1 MNKKL
6 LQSLLVL
13 LALTMGFIGCEEEDD
28 VEDLKK
34 DTLYVKFENDS
45 SSEFTITGIQLLLM
59 GVAGEMD
66 EPDGEFGENILEDD
80 ATIVPGGHTFFTLDI
95 PNLHYAYYRLTV
107 NDGTGFQILLCSQ
120 TDNVNCYN
128 GPITHWGSDERTVS
142 VTVKRDQSSGS
153 IWVQGWSDFAG
164 ID

>member
-6 LQSLLVL
+6 LQSLIVL
-13 LALTMGFIGCEEEDD
+13 LLLTMGFTSCKEDD
-28 VEDLKK
+28 IEDLEK

-59 GVAGEMD
+59 GVAGEMN
-66 EPDGEFGENILEDD
+66 EPDGEFGENILEDG
-80 ATIVPGGHTFFTLDI
+80 ATIIPGGHTFFTLDI

-107 NDGTGFQILLCSQ
+107 DDGTGTQILLHSQ
-120 TDNVNCYN
+120 SEYTNTYD

-142 VTVKRDQSSGS
+142 VTVKRDQISGV
-153 IWVQGWSDFAG
+153 IWVQGWSDWAG

>member
-13 LALTMGFIGCEEEDD
+13 LVLTMGFIGCEEDD

-34 DTLYVKFENDS
+34 DTLYVMFENNLE
-45 SSEFTITGIQLLLM
+45 SEYTITGIQLLLM
-59 GVAGEMD
+59 GVAGDMD
-66 EPDGEFGENILEDD
+66 EPVGEFGENILEDG

-107 NDGTGFQILLCSQ
+107 DNGDGDQILICNQTGNSNSYDGT
-120 TDNVNCYN
+120 
-128 GPITHWGSDERTVS
+128 ITHWGSDERTVS
-142 VTVKRDQSSGS
+142 VTIKTDQYSGL
-153 IWVQGWSDFAG
+153 IWIQSWSDWAG